1 MSIDLKARLLCATAV
16 MAITPY
22 ALSARA
28 LAQEAA
34 VSAELPDVVVQQQA
48 HQHRQHNASKAKKP
62 KAKSVASQNPAPT
75 PSVSNEPQHASHE
88 QSHAASE
95 FDTGTGTRGLAV
107 PLSTTR
113 ISGKAIQSQ
122 LPGTSDTAQ
131 LLTKAPGVSIFQ
143 SGGISGL
150 PSINGLN
157 DDRVK
162 ILINGMA
169 VTSAC
174 TNHMNP
180 PLSYIDPSQ
189 VAVADVI
196 AGVTPVS
203 KGGDSL
209 GGTIVVESLPPRF
222 ADVGDGVR
230 TSGSL
235 STFYRSNGDSV
246 STAAHAEAAT
256 QNVSLGYSG
265 AWNKANDYWRGDDGP
280 IVRSTLYEAQNH
292 AVTLGIK
299 NGADVFT
306 MQGIYAHIPYQG
318 YVNQRMDM
326 VDNTAWLFN
335 ARYLTHFDWGNLDVR
350 AFYQKTDHRMDM
362 LADKS
367 GKMPMNSEGTDAGY
381 SIKAE
386 IPLTTAD
393 VLRVGNEF
401 HRVTLNDWW
410 PPVAGTEPMMGP
422 NDFININNGTRQR
435 LGTFVEWEHRW
446 DSAWSTLLGVRN
458 DMVWMD
464 TGDVAGYS
472 MMYAADAAAFNAR
485 NHQKTDA
492 NFDVTALA
500 RYQPTAMETYEF
512 GYARKTRSPNFY
524 ERYAWSTGDMA
535 ANMIGWYGDANGYV
549 GNLDLKPEVA
559 NTFSVTAGWHDHQRH
574 AWDIKITPYYT
585 YAQDYID
592 ADYVKTQGGMGMGGG
607 MGGGGMGGGM
617 MPSSK
622 FVTLRFANH
631 DAQLYGVNVSGSV
644 DLWNSERFGLFGL
657 SGLIGYVN
665 GENLDTGDTLYHMMP
680 INAQMTLNHQLGNW
694 TNAVQVTMVNA
705 KTDVNELRNEPTTPG
720 YALVDLRSSY
730 QWENVRLDLGINNL
744 FDKLYYAPLGGVDW
758 ADYSAGGR
766 VGLISPVP
774 GQGRSF
780 NAGVTVTF

>member
-1 MSIDLKARLLCATAV
+1 MHSDLRARLLCATALMV
-16 MAITPY
+16 IAPC
-22 ALSARA
+22 ALNDAA
-28 LAQEAA
+28 HAQEATTDTQ
-34 VSAELPDVVVQQQA
+34 LPDVVVQQKNHHHHHTPPKA
-48 HQHRQHNASKAKKP
+48 PKTKSKPVASKP
-62 KAKSVASQNPAPT
+62 PVESNPTA
-75 PSVSNEPQHASHE
+75 EPQQSMPE
-88 QSHAASE
+88 QSFAATE
-95 FDTGTGTRGLAV
+95 FDRGIGARGLAV
-107 PLSTTR
+107 PLNATR
-113 ISGKAIQSQ
+113 ISGNAIQSQ

-143 SGGISGL
+143 AGGVSGL
-150 PSINGLN
+150 PAINGLN

-162 ILINGMA
+162 ILLNGMA

-222 ADVGDGVR
+222 AGVGGGVT

-235 STFYRSNGDSV
+235 SAFYRSNGDGV

-265 AWNKANDYWRGDDGP
+265 AWSKANDYSRGDDGP

-292 AVTLGIK
+292 ALTFGVK
-299 NGADVFT
+299 NGADLFT
-306 MQGIYAHIPYQG
+306 FQGVYAEIPYQG

-326 VDNTAWLFN
+326 VQNEAWLFN
-335 ARYLTHFDWGNLDVR
+335 ARYLTHFDWGKLDVR
-350 AFYQKTDHRMDM
+350 AFYQTTSHRMDM
-362 LADKS
+362 LADK
-367 GKMPMNSEGTDAGY
+367 GGQMPMNAEGTDAGY
-381 SIKAE
+381 SVKAE

-393 VLRVGNEF
+393 VIRIGNEF
-401 HRVTLNDWW
+401 QRTTLNDWW
-410 PPVAGTEPMMGP
+410 PPVDGMEPMMGP
-422 NDFININNGTRQR
+422 NDFININHGTRQR
-435 LGTFVEWEHRW
+435 LGTFAEWEHRW
-446 DSAWSTLLGVRN
+446 DSAWTTLLGVRN
-458 DMVWMD
+458 DMVWMN
-464 TGDVAGYS
+464 TGDVSGYS

-485 NHQKTDA
+485 SHKRTDA

-500 RYQPTAMETYEF
+500 RYEPTAVETYEI
-512 GYARKTRSPNFY
+512 GYARKTRSPNLY

-535 ANMIGWYGDANGYV
+535 ADMIGWYGDANGYV
-549 GNLDLKPEVA
+549 GNLDLKPEIA
-559 NTFSVTAGWHDHQRH
+559 NTVSVTAGWHDHHRH
-574 AWDIKITPYYT
+574 AWDVKITPYYT
-585 YAQDYID
+585 YVQDYID
-592 ADYVKTQGGMGMGGG
+592 ADYLKTQSGMDMGGG
-607 MGGGGMGGGM
+607 MGGAT
-617 MPSSK
+617 SE

-631 DAQLYGVNVSGSV
+631 DAQLYGVNVSGNV
-644 DLWNSERFGLFGL
+644 ELWDSPQYGMFGL
-657 SGLIGYVN
+657 SALIGYVN
-665 GENLDTGDTLYHMMP
+665 GENLDSGDTLYHMMP
-680 INAQMTLNHQLGNW
+680 INAQLTLNHQLGNW
-694 TNAVQVTMVNA
+694 TNAVQVTMVNE
-705 KTDVNELRNEPTTPG
+705 KSDVNDLRNEPTTPG

-730 QWENVRLDLGINNL
+730 QWNNVRLDFGITNL

-758 ADYSAGGR
+758 ADYKADGKM
-766 VGLISPVP
+766 GLISPVP

>member
-1 MSIDLKARLLCATAV
+1 MSIDLRARLLGATAII
-16 MAITPY
+16 AIAPY
-22 ALSARA
+22 ALSGSAH
-28 LAQEAA
+28 AQQAT
-34 VSAELPDVVVQQQA
+34 AENQLPDVVVQQKHEHHA
-48 HQHRQHNASKAKKP
+48 TPKAKKP
-62 KAKSVASQNPAPT
+62 KATSVASQSPAASA
-75 PSVSNEPQHASHE
+75 PSTSSEPQQSTPE
-88 QSHAASE
+88 QSPPATA
-95 FDTGTGTRGLAV
+95 FDTAPGSRGLAV
-107 PLSTTR
+107 PLNTAR
-113 ISGKAIQSQ
+113 ISGNAIQSQ

-150 PSINGLN
+150 PAINGLN

-180 PLSYIDPSQ
+180 PLSYIDPTQ

-222 ADVGDGVR
+222 ADVGGGAR

-235 STFYRSNGDSV
+235 STFYRSNGDSI

-292 AVTLGIK
+292 AVTLGVK
-299 NGADVFT
+299 NGADLFT
-306 MQGIYAHIPYQG
+306 LQGIYAHIPYQG

-335 ARYLTHFDWGNLDVR
+335 ARYLTHFDWGSLDVR
-350 AFYQKTDHRMDM
+350 AFYHKTDHRMDM
-362 LADKS
+362 LADK
-367 GKMPMNSEGTDAGY
+367 GGQMPMNSEGTDAGY

-393 VLRVGNEF
+393 VLRIGNEF
-401 HRVTLNDWW
+401 HRVTLDDWW
-410 PPVAGTEPMMGP
+410 PPVAGMEPMMGP
-422 NDFININNGTRQR
+422 NDFININNGTRER

-446 DSAWSTLLGVRN
+446 DNAWSTLLGVRN
-458 DMVWMD
+458 DMVWMN

-472 MMYAADAAAFNAR
+472 MMYADDAAAFNAR

-500 RYQPTAMETYEF
+500 RYEPSAIETYEM

-559 NTFSVTAGWHDHQRH
+559 NTFSVTAGWHDPQRRT
-574 AWDIKITPYYT
+574 WDVKITPYYT

-592 ADYVKTQGGMGMGGG
+592 ADYVKTQGGMDM
-607 MGGGGMGGGM
+607 GGGMGGGM
-617 MPSSK
+617 MPASE

-644 DLWNSERFGLFGL
+644 ELWDSERYGLFGL
-657 SGLIGYVN
+657 SALIGYVN

-680 INAQMTLNHQLGNW
+680 INAQVMLNHQLGNW
-694 TNAVQVTMVNA
+694 TNAVQVTMVNE
-705 KTDVNELRNEPTTPG
+705 KSDVNDLRNEPTTPG

-730 QWENVRLDLGINNL
+730 QWENVRLDLGIANL

-758 ADYSAGGR
+758 ADYNAGGR